1 MSERRQQPLPVG
13 CGQITWAPYRQAD
26 PDAWTEERILAE
38 IAEAGYDGAPAGAHD
53 TRSNMETIELYAR
66 HGLRPAPGY
75 LGGRLWLAEARDAL
89 VEEAKRDSAFLREA
103 GCDALYV
110 AAGGGYVAANGRS
123 RGEASGKV
131 TPEDGLTDAE
141 MATFAETLN
150 AIATA
155 TLAEGVRSCFHNHVG
170 TPIETRAEFERL
182 LALCDPAV
190 VFLGPDTGHIAWA
203 GDDPVAFCRDYAAR
217 IKTIH
222 LKDIDPAVATR
233 GRAAGW
239 DYGEFS
245 RHGIWQ
251 EPGSGPTDF
260 PTILSDL
267 EAAGFDG
274 WLIVETDVTQL
285 PSALDSARVSREYL
299 RSIGV

>member
-1 MSERRQQPLPVG
+1 MSQQRRSLPVG
-13 CGQITWAPYRQAD
+13 CGQITWWAYRQAD
-26 PDAWTEERILAE
+26 PDAWTEDRILGE
-38 IAEAGYDGAPAGAHD
+38 IAEAGYDGAPAGPHD
-53 TRSNMETIELYAR
+53 TRSNAETIELYQR

-75 LGGRLWLAEARDAL
+75 LGGQFWLADERDGL
-89 VEEAKRDSAFLREA
+89 VERAKSYAAFMREA

-110 AAGGGYVAANGRS
+110 AASGGYVGASGRS
-123 RGEASGKV
+123 RMEASGKV
-131 TPEDGLTDAE
+131 TPEDGLSDAE
-141 MATFAETLN
+141 MAVFAETLN
-150 AIATA
+150 AVATA
-155 TLAEGVRSCFHNHVG
+155 TMAEGVRSCFHNHVG

-182 LALCDPAV
+182 LALADPAV

-217 IKTIH
+217 IKTVH
-222 LKDIDPAVATR
+222 LKDINPEVAER
-233 GRAAGW
+233 GRAEGW
-239 DYGEFS
+239 DYRGFS
-245 RHGIWQ
+245 NHGIWQ

-285 PSALDSARVSREYL
+285 PSAFDSVKASREYL
-299 RSIGV
+299 RSIGY